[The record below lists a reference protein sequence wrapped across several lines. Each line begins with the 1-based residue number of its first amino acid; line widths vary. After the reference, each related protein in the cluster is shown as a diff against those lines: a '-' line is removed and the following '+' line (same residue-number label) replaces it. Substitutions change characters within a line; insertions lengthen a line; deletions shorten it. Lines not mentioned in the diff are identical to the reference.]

1 MPPAQPRW
9 TMSGPRH
16 SYSHSENARL
26 LMMGSRFDVP
36 ESTSAE

>member
-1 MPPAQPRW
+1 MPPARLRW
-9 TMSGPRH
+9 TMSGPPN

-26 LMMGSRFDVP
+26 LMMGSRFGVS